1 MVRHL
6 CKNSSVEN
14 REKESGVTKMQRIS
28 SQMNNNNTQSS
39 LRLQESRL
47 NAANNQIGSQRRI
60 QQLRQDPIA
69 AGHLVRYQSYL
80 QRVNQYEK
88 NALTLS
94 DQFSLREGYM
104 TDSLD
109 IMQRVRELAVTGA
122 NGIYNKEDLKNMAT
136 EVDELLKALVQNA
149 NAVSADGNSIF
160 AGTNTKTTAFDIEMG
175 NVEGSGIPLIQ
186 NVRYNGNNN
195 INLVE
200 VDEGKY
206 LQNDNIGDKT
216 FWAEHQQLFG
226 GRDALNWQ
234 SSSNNV
240 ISIDGVEIQINQGDN
255 IYAVVSKIND
265 SAAAVKASVD
275 PIRNALN
282 LETTDAR
289 QLWLQDVSGNTL
301 EELGIIKDSSQL
313 PPYNIATGTRVSG
326 GSMFDAV
333 IAFRNALLS
342 GDQEAIGSRVLGSL
356 DQGIDSLV
364 TRIAKSGAEYERAQL
379 NATRNGKLALD
390 VTQMVSREGDLDFTK
405 AITDLKML
413 DYTNQ
418 ATLSQAGKMY
428 SSTLLNYMR

>member
-1 MVRHL
+1 
-6 CKNSSVEN
+6 
-14 REKESGVTKMQRIS
+14 
-28 SQMNNNNTQSS
+28 MNNNNTQSS

-240 ISIDGVEIQINQGDN
+240 ISIDGVEIQISQGDN

>member
-1 MVRHL
+1 
-6 CKNSSVEN
+6 
-14 REKESGVTKMQRIS
+14 MQRIS

-175 NVEGSGIPLIQ
+175 NVEGSGVPLIQ

-240 ISIDGVEIQINQGDN
+240 ISIDGVEIQISQGDN

>member
-1 MVRHL
+1 
-6 CKNSSVEN
+6 
-14 REKESGVTKMQRIS
+14 MQRIS

-47 NAANNQIGSQRRI
+47 NTANNQIGSQRRI

-94 DQFSLREGYM
+94 DQFSVREGYM

-149 NAVSADGNSIF
+149 NAISADGNSIF

-234 SSSNNV
+234 SSSNNI

>member
-1 MVRHL
+1 
-6 CKNSSVEN
+6 
-14 REKESGVTKMQRIS
+14 MQRIS

-109 IMQRVRELAVTGA
+109 IMQRIRELAVTGA

-175 NVEGSGIPLIQ
+175 NVEGSGVPLIQ